1 MAKAQA
7 ERESRRRQRE
17 QVADE
22 KNILIAHV
30 ELLKRFVSLLGF
42 TMTHLSGDRQDT
54 VDINISCFVF

>member
-7 ERESRRRQRE
+7 ERESKKRQRE

-22 KNILIAHV
+22 KNALITHV

-42 TMTHLSGDRQDT
+42 TVTHLSGDRGDI